1 MASRT
6 TTGVSQETVTARL
19 AFLDYV
25 ILVKPFIIALVLIA
39 TLSGMYI
46 AAKTLPETS
55 LIIWTLIG
63 ISLSTAGACTLN
75 NYIDRDID
83 LVMKRTST
91 RPLPAGGIAPV
102 KALYMGLALGLSSTA
117 ILWFFVNHVAALLS
131 LAALFIYVVP
141 YTLLTKRKTPYAT
154 FIGGVGGA
162 LPPIIGYAAVRP
174 ELDIYALALFTVIFA
189 WQHPHFWSLALKYR
203 FEYAKA
209 GVRNL
214 PVVRGVETTKRW
226 ITLWAA
232 IMALVSTFPYFLGM
246 AGVLY
251 LVSAL
256 AIGLLFLGMAVRFLF
271 SERQVDMSLFF
282 FSLVHLPVIYCMMI
296 VDII

>member
-1 MASRT
+1 MGNHPTAAVSRKAT
-6 TTGVSQETVTARL
+6 TARVAL
-19 AFLDYV
+19 LDYV
-25 ILVKPFIIALVLIA
+25 VLVKPFIIVLVLIA

-46 AAKTLPETS
+46 AAKALPETS

-63 ISLSTAGACTLN
+63 IALSSAGACTLN

-91 RPLPAGGIAPV
+91 RPLPAGAIAPA
-102 KALYMGLALGLSSTA
+102 KALYTGLAMGFASTV
-117 ILWFFVNHVAALLS
+117 IFWVFVNPVAALLS

-141 YTLLTKRKTPYAT
+141 YTLFTKRKTPYAT

-162 LPPIIGYAAVRP
+162 LPPIIGYAAVQP
-174 ELDIYALALFTVIFA
+174 ALDVYALALFLVIFA

-203 FEYAKA
+203 FEYARA
-209 GVRNL
+209 DVRNL
-214 PVVRGVETTKRW
+214 PVVKGVDTTKRH
-226 ITLWAA
+226 ITAWAT
-232 IMALVSTFPYFLGM
+232 IMVFVSTLPYFLGM

-256 AIGLLFLGMAVRFLF
+256 AVGLLFLGMSIRFLV
-271 SERQVDMSLFF
+271 SDRQVDMSLFF
-282 FSLVHLPVIYCMMI
+282 FSLVHLPILYCMMI
-296 VDII
+296 VDIL